1 MTESG
6 QAIRPISYSL
16 KAFIGIDDNFAIAIA
31 WISSIETASSK
42 DKELQH
48 TKITRIWS
56 EKFDAFKSYKNTS
69 KSISSIKIANCILNI
84 LNSF

>member
-42 DKELQH
+42 DKELPTYQNNQNM
-48 TKITRIWS
+48 KR
-56 EKFDAFKSYKNTS
+56 KVR
-69 KSISSIKIANCILNI
+69 CIQKL
-84 LNSF
+84 